1 MDTPSKTYKYLSNW
15 FLSNRTLLDQMIKTL
30 LKKKMAFPKMIR
42 KLNSCNKRKFCHF
55 LTRKI
60 CGYEIVIKWN
70 KIDWMVDVFPMI
82 TTNSDKRNINNS
94 FIIDKHT

>member
-15 FLSNRTLLDQMIKTL
+15 FLSNGTLLDQMIKTL
-30 LKKKMAFPKMIR
+30 LKKKTAFSKMIQ

-60 CGYEIVIKWN
+60 CGW
-70 KIDWMVDVFPMI
+70 D
-82 TTNSDKRNINNS
+82 SDKVEQNWLDGRCVSYDNNQ
-94 FIIDKHT
+94 FW